1 MTLSTRQKPVE
12 HVPATVLC
20 VLLIGA
26 EVAFL
31 VSGIIGSAPVFGE
44 EQVFVQGARSHHQR
58 AGELAG
64 PDNSKISLKQFGAE
78 LSRVPEVVRHQLIL
92 SHNEGLVVNSVQKDS
107 VAERIGLKPH
117 DILVQFDEQYLLLP
131 EQFSLL
137 LESCLHQRHGENHKV
152 PKVIFIRSGERRAIS
167 LVHNDQKE
175 LPETQRYKSG
185 GWDRHSHSQRIN
197 KTSELQ
203 SIQSSTSVDSL
214 TDIPSWNGASEPVV
228 LLREDADCTI
238 RLTQGKETR
247 LQVHSPDRK
256 YVFDELLSSQASLQA
271 VPESIRGRVDM
282 MLQVLEAHAGSID
295 KKMRGPGSTGAQ
307 TARLPTVNSIEK
319 QPTVRR

>member
-20 VLLIGA
+20 VLLIGF

-31 VSGIIGSAPVFGE
+31 VSGILGSAPAFGE

-58 AGELAG
+58 AAELAG
-64 PDNSKISLKQFGAE
+64 TDNSKISLKQFGVE

-92 SHNEGLVVNSVQKDS
+92 SHNEGLVVNSVQKGS

-137 LESCLHQRHGENHKV
+137 LETCLHQRHGENYKF
-152 PKVIFIRSGERRAIS
+152 PKVVFIRSGERRAIS
-167 LVHNDQKE
+167 LVHNYQKE
-175 LPETQRYKSG
+175 LPETQRYESG
-185 GWDRHSHSQRIN
+185 GWDRNSHSQRIH
-197 KTSELQ
+197 KTSEVQ
-203 SIQSSTSVDSL
+203 SIQLSKSVDSL
-214 TDIPSWNGASEPVV
+214 PDISSWSGASEPVV

-247 LQVHSPDRK
+247 LQVYSPDRK

-271 VPESIRGRVDM
+271 VPESIRARVDM
-282 MLQVLEAHAGSID
+282 MLQVLEAHAGPIN
-295 KKMRGPGSTGAQ
+295 KETREPGSTGAHI
-307 TARLPTVNSIEK
+307 ARLPAVNSIEK
-319 QPTVRR
+319 QPTVQR

>member
-1 MTLSTRQKPVE
+1 M
-12 HVPATVLC
+12 
-20 VLLIGA
+20 
-26 EVAFL
+26 
-31 VSGIIGSAPVFGE
+31 
-44 EQVFVQGARSHHQR
+44 
-58 AGELAG
+58 
-64 PDNSKISLKQFGAE
+64 
-78 LSRVPEVVRHQLIL
+78 
-92 SHNEGLVVNSVQKDS
+92 
-107 VAERIGLKPH
+107 
-117 DILVQFDEQYLLLP
+117 
-131 EQFSLL
+131 
-137 LESCLHQRHGENHKV
+137 
-152 PKVIFIRSGERRAIS
+152 
-167 LVHNDQKE
+167 
-175 LPETQRYKSG
+175 
-185 GWDRHSHSQRIN
+185 
-197 KTSELQ
+197 
-203 SIQSSTSVDSL
+203 
-214 TDIPSWNGASEPVV
+214 

>member
-20 VLLIGA
+20 ALLIGA
-26 EVAFL
+26 GVAFL

-44 EQVFVQGARSHHQR
+44 EQVFAQGSRSHHQR

-137 LESCLHQRHGENHKV
+137 LESCLHQRRGENHKF
-152 PKVIFIRSGERRAIS
+152 PKVTFIRSGERRAIS
-167 LVHNDQKE
+167 LVHNDQKK
-175 LPETQRYKSG
+175 LPETQRYESG
-185 GWDRHSHSQRIN
+185 GWDRNSHSQRIN
-197 KTSELQ
+197 KTSEVQ
-203 SIQSSTSVDSL
+203 SIQSSASVDSL
-214 TDIPSWNGASEPVV
+214 PDISSWSGASEPVV

-238 RLTQGKETR
+238 RLTRGKETR
-247 LQVHSPDRK
+247 LQVHSPDKK

-271 VPESIRGRVDM
+271 VPESIRGRVDI
-282 MLQVLEAHAGSID
+282 MLQVLEAHAGPIN
-295 KKMRGPGSTGAQ
+295 KKTRVPGSTGAH
-307 TARLPTVNSIEK
+307 TARLPTVNLIEK
-319 QPTVRR
+319 QPTVQR